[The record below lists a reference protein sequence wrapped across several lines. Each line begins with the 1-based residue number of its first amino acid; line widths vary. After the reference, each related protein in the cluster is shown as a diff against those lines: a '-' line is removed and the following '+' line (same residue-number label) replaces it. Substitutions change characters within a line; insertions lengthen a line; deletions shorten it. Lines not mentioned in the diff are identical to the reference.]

1 LDFHHLSRSKS
12 PLIKDLLFKLLTTKP
27 TQKNIINIDDTVD
40 ARNPAP
46 PCMVETLYIIGY
58 TTYQLVQDFFHPQYV

>member
-1 LDFHHLSRSKS
+1 
-12 PLIKDLLFKLLTTKP
+12 LLTTKP
-27 TQKNIINIDDTVD
+27 PDKNIINIDDTVD

-58 TTYQLVQDFFHPQYV
+58 TTYQLVQDFFHPQHV